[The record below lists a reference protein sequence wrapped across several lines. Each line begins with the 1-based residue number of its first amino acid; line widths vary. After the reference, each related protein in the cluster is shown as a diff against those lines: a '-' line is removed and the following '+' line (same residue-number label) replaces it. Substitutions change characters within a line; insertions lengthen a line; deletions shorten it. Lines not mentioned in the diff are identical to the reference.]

1 MVQFPRHRTP
11 PISEASGRL
20 ESAAKPLDQYLRI
33 YFLET
38 ALQDSQ
44 NSQREMASQFAAK
57 EAVFAV
63 ELEQKE
69 QKIALLEG
77 YYEAAQQ
84 LMREKR
90 NG

>member
-1 MVQFPRHRTP
+1 M
-11 PISEASGRL
+11 
-20 ESAAKPLDQYLRI
+20 
-33 YFLET
+33 ET
-38 ALQDSQ
+38 ALKDSQ